1 MTTKKQKRI
10 LRGCNRSDLYCG
22 EESQTIDR
30 TNIVRGGM
38 GESNERM
45 RSILRG
51 MGRSRNDSNKL
62 MSYGYITQ
70 IDILSEIQ
78 NRD

>member
-1 MTTKKQKRI
+1 MDDHNKMDPI
-10 LRGCNRSDLYCG
+10 YIVVWGG
-22 EESQTIDR
+22 AATIDR
-30 TNIVRGGM
+30 TNILRGGM
-38 GESNERM
+38 GESNERI

-51 MGRSRNDSNKL
+51 MGRSRNDSNEL

>member
-1 MTTKKQKRI
+1 MDNHNEMDPT
-10 LRGCNRSDLYCG
+10 LYCG

-38 GESNERM
+38 GESNERI

-51 MGRSRNDSNKL
+51 MGRSRNDSNEL